1 MYTPESGWVRPEEAN
16 LEGEEEQEAV
26 VAAGEE
32 WMRRRKTLL
41 GFNDKVEGHT
51 AEAAAAAAVESGHRR
66 CAAVI
71 VLPGEMLQVTTL
83 VGLFYPS
90 SRSLLPL

>member
-1 MYTPESGWVRPEEAN
+1 
-16 LEGEEEQEAV
+16 V

-32 WMRRRKTLL
+32 WMTRRKTLL
-41 GFNDKVEGHT
+41 GFNDQVEGHR
-51 AEAAAAAAVESGHRR
+51 AAAAAAAAVAVESGHRR

-71 VLPGEMLQVTTL
+71 VLPGEMLQVTPL